1 MWPVQMLFI
10 VIDVTDVPSHVL
22 NYFGVSQSDT
32 PTARII
38 EMNTNKK
45 FTLPSG
51 VFTAASLRQLC
62 QDVSD
67 GTAQV
72 NTHKQI
78 DPIQSDSSPLSDLCC
93 VHSRTTALTRSLRTG
108 IKGQSKSWWGRTLTL
123 SPRTPTKTCL

>member
-78 DPIQSDSSPLSDLCC
+78 LFSLTAAHSLTCVVFTAVLPL
-93 VHSRTTALTRSLRTG
+93 
-108 IKGQSKSWWGRTLTL
+108 
-123 SPRTPTKTCL
+123 